1 MAACGVG
8 DSPAGEEQRETI
20 NISIS
25 LYLLVDDKED
35 PNPALSSRRTEGELL
50 AILDGMNEIW
60 SQAGIRLELES
71 IGTLEVPEAV
81 LRAVSAGNLRAFF
94 DELGGSIDPPQSAT
108 INGFYTRRL
117 GRANGISVLGSRSFF
132 VIDEPSVFD
141 RRVSSHEVGHILGLH
156 HVLSDRGRLL
166 YSGTNGMRLT
176 EDEAAVARN
185 GAQQLIEA
193 VR

>member
-35 PNPALSSRRTEGELL
+35 PDPALSSRRTEGELL

-94 DELGGSIDPPQSAT
+94 DELGGSIDSPQSAA